1 MTSKCTLPNLVNKP
15 TEYKT
20 SMRIFSSIHWGKINN
35 TPNLP
40 KCSLLLYYF
49 SAEIFKIIYL
59 LIFLHQVLFAGMQDV
74 VPGPG
79 IEPGSPTVRVQSLKH
94 WATKEVT

>member
-1 MTSKCTLPNLVNKP
+1 
-15 TEYKT
+15 
-20 SMRIFSSIHWGKINN
+20 MRIFSSIHWGKINN